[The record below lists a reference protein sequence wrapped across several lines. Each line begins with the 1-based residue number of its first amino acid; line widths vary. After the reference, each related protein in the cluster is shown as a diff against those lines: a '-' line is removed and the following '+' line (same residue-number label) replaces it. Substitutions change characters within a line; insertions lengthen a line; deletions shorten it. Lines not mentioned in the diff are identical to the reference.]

1 MVSMQISVSLWIR
14 FQNLV
19 QRVRGVQAVFIGA
32 KSENLEFAIEGS
44 QITEVLIVVSE
55 VAVH

>member
-1 MVSMQISVSLWIR
+1 MQISVSLWIR